1 MQMMNEFNNF
11 KRNMTND
18 GARQEVQRLVQSGQ
32 ISQAEL
38 NRRQME
44 ASEFCKLFR

>member
-38 NRRQME
+38 NRLQME